1 MTLLLTAGT
10 LVRGPA
16 DDRVADGAVL
26 VDGDR
31 IVAAGPRGDV
41 ERAPGAADALR
52 RHVHGTLLPGLIDAH
67 VHLAFDGGDDPAGML
82 AGIDRTELE
91 KRMAARAATLVRAG
105 VTTARD
111 LGDLGR
117 ATVGLRAAIR
127 RGERTGPRL
136 VLATTPLTSPGG
148 HCWFL
153 GGEVGTP
160 EQVAALVADNARA
173 GADLIKVMASGG
185 AMTPGG
191 PPMWQGQFTR
201 DELAA
206 VVRAAHAHGL
216 PVAAHAHGT
225 ATIDDCVAA
234 GVATIEHCSW
244 RTPDRMAYDPEIA
257 RRIAESGVAVCRC
270 VSGDWRDF
278 LRRLGANAEPLTA
291 AIRAMRAAGVRFV
304 AGTDAGVPGAAFDDY
319 AGMLEFFAEI
329 GFAPGE
335 ILDMATVHAA
345 DALGLGAV
353 TGRLRPGMSADVLAV
368 DGDPADGPSVL
379 RRPRLVL
386 AGGRDVRRGA

>member
-41 ERAPGAADALR
+41 ERAPGAADARR

-82 AGIDRTELE
+82 AGIGRTELE
-91 KRMAARAATLVRAG
+91 ERMAARAATLVRAG

-329 GFAPGE
+329 GFTPGE

>member
-1 MTLLLTAGT
+1 MTLLLTAPT

-16 DDRVADGAVL
+16 DDRVEDGAVL

-31 IVAAGPRGDV
+31 IVAAGPRADV
-41 ERAPGAADALR
+41 ERAPGAAGAER
-52 RHVHGTLLPGLIDAH
+52 RHVEGTLLPGLIDAH
-67 VHLAFDGGDDPAGML
+67 VHLAFDCGDDPAGML
-82 AGIDRTELE
+82 ARIDRAELAE
-91 KRMAARAATLVRAG
+91 RMAARAATLVRAG

-117 ATVGLRAAIR
+117 ATVDLRAAIR

-136 VLATTPLTSPGG
+136 VLATTPLTTPGG

-160 EQVAALVADNARA
+160 DEADALVAQNARA
-173 GADLIKVMASGG
+173 GADLVKVMASGG

-191 PPMWQGQFTR
+191 PPMWQAQFTR
-201 DELAA
+201 DELTAI
-206 VVRAAHAHGL
+206 VRAADRHGL

-225 ATIDDCVAA
+225 TTIDDCVAA

-244 RTPDRMAYDPEIA
+244 RTPDRLVYDPDVA
-257 RRIAESGVAVCRC
+257 RRIAESSTAVCRC

-278 LRRLGANAEPLTA
+278 LDRLGPNAQPLTD
-291 AIRAMRAAGVRFV
+291 AIRAMREAGVRFV
-304 AGTDAGVPGAAFDDY
+304 AGTDAGVPGSAFDDY
-319 AGMLEFFAEI
+319 AGMLEFFAAT
-329 GFAPGE
+329 GFGAGE
-335 ILDMATVHAA
+335 ILDMATAHAA
-345 DALGLGAV
+345 DALGLGHV
-353 TGRLRPGMSADVLAV
+353 TGRLRAGMSADVLGV

-386 AGGRDVRRGA
+386 AAGRDVLGEC